1 MAEIQDVT
9 EALSRILPE
18 RGRAG
23 ADIESIR
30 YATISLDDIPA
41 LVHDPKRIVTA
52 LGVPVREHSQWT
64 VSLIKKP
71 EAMAALVRPVTVVI
85 VHFDDCHGVI
95 IIFY

>member
-23 ADIESIR
+23 ADIEFDTLR
-30 YATISLDDIPA
+30 
-41 LVHDPKRIVTA
+41 HDQPRRHPGTRARSEQIVTA